1 MTLTNA
7 SKQRDV
13 LSNLTWLLPA
23 IALALI
29 GVGLVLYLTRDGA
42 GAGGDSAWYVM
53 GAQNLLA
60 GNGYARFSGG
70 GELRPITG
78 FPPFFS
84 MVLAVISATGL
95 EPFTGAQLL
104 NTILFGANLLL
115 VSLLIFKASKSPAA
129 TVIGVLLV
137 LTSANLIESHSWVM
151 SEPLYIFI
159 SLLIAH
165 LVSLGI
171 PAGDRRLLIVAG
183 VFSATAILTRY
194 SGFSLVAAG
203 AICIAFLGP
212 RNARWRL
219 SSSGLFSALALA
231 PPVGW
236 LLTQASD
243 SGTLANRQIIFHSM
257 NPELLLAYQREFV
270 TWAFAR
276 QLPLSWRP
284 RAILALAIAAIGP
297 IHFLVSRLRRS
308 HFRLPKVDRYGEALP
323 WFLGVYLLAYLG
335 VLVVNSL
342 FLDAATTLGAPSR
355 YLAPAYVA
363 LVILATITTTDL
375 INSVRTTRIP
385 AAFALSLGVL
395 LVALHLGQ
403 SLEILRADGLNL
415 GYVDVKRNAPN
426 LVAGLSEIEHSTP
439 IISNNPEMI
448 FILANRPAYLL
459 PVRID
464 AYTQSEREDYEQ
476 NIKANRRRLEQGAI
490 LVILGKPDEGALE
503 AMNDLNVTPLTGYT
517 SAAFYG
523 AGEG

>member
-7 SKQRDV
+7 TWHRGV
-13 LSNLTWLLPA
+13 LSNLTVLLP
-23 IALALI
+23 LALI
-29 GVGLVLYLTRDGA
+29 GVGLVLYLTRGGA

-60 GNGYARFSGG
+60 GNGFARFSGG

-84 MVLAVISATGL
+84 LALAGISATGV
-95 EPFTGAQLL
+95 EPFSAAQLL

-115 VSLLIFKASKSPAA
+115 IGLLIFKASKSRWA

-151 SEPLYIFI
+151 SEPLYIFL
-159 SLLIAH
+159 SLVVAH
-165 LVSLGI
+165 LVSIGI
-171 PAGDRRLLIVAG
+171 SAGDRRLFVIAG
-183 VFSATAILTRY
+183 LFSAAAILTRY

-203 AICIAFLGP
+203 AVCIAFLGP

-219 SSSGLFSALALA
+219 PSSALFSALAVA
-231 PPVGW
+231 PPLWW
-236 LLTQASD
+236 LWTQASD
-243 SGTLANRQIIFHSM
+243 GGTLANRQILFHSM

-284 RAILALAIAAIGP
+284 RAILAVTIAAMGP
-297 IHFLVSRLRRS
+297 IYFVVSRLRRS
-308 HFRLPKVDRYGEALP
+308 RFRLPKVDRYGEALP
-323 WFLGVYLLAYLG
+323 WFLGVYLVAYLG
-335 VLVVNSL
+335 VLVANSL

-363 LVILATITTTDL
+363 LVILATVTTADL
-375 INSVRTTRIP
+375 VNRVKTTRLP
-385 AAFALSLGVL
+385 AAFALSLGLL
-395 LVALHLGQ
+395 LVALHIGQ
-403 SLEILRADGLNL
+403 SLEILSDDGLNL
-415 GYVDVKRNAPN
+415 GYVDVKRNRPE
-426 LVAGLSEIEHSTP
+426 LVAGLSEIDPSTP

-459 PVRID
+459 PIRVD
-464 AYTQSEREDYEQ
+464 AYTQREREDYEQ
-476 NIKANRRRLEQGAI
+476 NINANRRRLEQGAI
-490 LVILGKPDEGALE
+490 LVILGSPDGGALE
-503 AMNDLNVTPLTGYT
+503 AMNDLNVTPLEGYT
-517 SAAFYG
+517 TATFFG
-523 AGEG
+523 ADEG